1 MAPASSRTLV
11 KCKKVVERMQKKKS
25 MARSYATPTTSSS
38 SSSSSSYSSS
48 GTKEVIKS
56 VDDDNEEDTCCT
68 PKGKRFRIPEVST
81 CPPAPKK
88 RRVAITCSTKKSP
101 IAFFASPDMELF
113 FFSGIKS
120 VAASSFTPSGV

>member
-25 MARSYATPTTSSS
+25 MARSYATPT

>member
-11 KCKKVVERMQKKKS
+11 KCKKVEERMQKKKS
-25 MARSYATPTTSSS
+25 MARSYATPTSSS
-38 SSSSSSYSSS
+38 SSSSS
-48 GTKEVIKS
+48 GTKEVKS
-56 VDDDNEEDTCCT
+56 VDDHNEEDICST